1 MIVKPR
7 SNIVSMAQSVRF
19 YRDASN
25 SASPKQR
32 YYFLLRTQH
41 SQLLTTNLIS
51 SSCKLDKTLGLV
63 RLPIFIMHG
72 DLPQMT
78 LTDDSQS
85 VTLRSLELKRLG
97 MHICQLF
104 VGCVSCQLPF
114 FSCLRA
120 SAFPDAPAPLLAL
133 ERPPLLPQQ
142 QKKGFPHRL
151 LTPRSV
157 PS

>member
-1 MIVKPR
+1 MITCQIKPNHQHRQLAEKR
-7 SNIVSMAQSVRF
+7 SRFPNSKCAGFYGSRTIGSLPDDGGGPPAKLIRF

-51 SSCKLDKTLGLV
+51 SSCKLDKTLRLA
-63 RLPIFIMHG
+63 RLPIFTMHG

-97 MHICQLF
+97 IHIC
-104 VGCVSCQLPF
+104 
-114 FSCLRA
+114 
-120 SAFPDAPAPLLAL
+120 
-133 ERPPLLPQQ
+133 
-142 QKKGFPHRL
+142 
-151 LTPRSV
+151 
-157 PS
+157 